1 MAEKKKVEV
10 NAEDLDFGE
19 KFVGANATN
28 PMFSSIFN
36 QPASVSDKD
45 FEYRVVQ
52 RNELHDFPNHP
63 FKVVVNEEMVDL
75 RDSIIENGILQPL
88 IVAPR
93 NEGGY
98 TILSGHRRC
107 KAAELAQISSVPV
120 IITKNINDAQATIMM
135 VDSNKQRE
143 VILPSERAKAYKMK
157 MEAMSRQGQRSD
169 LTLSPLGTKLRM
181 DFVTNGH
188 EADIVNGLS
197 DEKQTCAPLGHKLK
211 SRDILADEEGV
222 SKNQISRYI
231 RLTYLIPQLLD
242 LVDNDAMK
250 QSPSMAFR
258 PAVEISYLTP
268 EEQKYFYDTVKTLDK
283 TPSVQQATQIKELSK
298 SGSLTQTR
306 VMEILMADKPNQ
318 RETVRM
324 DYDKLRD
331 YYDSSLSPKECENK
345 VFESLDGMK
354 KIRSAV
360 SKHIP
365 KQLTDSEMATLIENL
380 LVEHIKSHPQTT
392 RQTDYQR

>member
-1 MAEKKKVEV
+1 MAEKKKIEV

-36 QPASVSDKD
+36 QPAFVNDKD
-45 FEYRVVQ
+45 FEYRLVQ

-157 MEAMSRQGQRSD
+157 MEAMKRQGQ
-169 LTLSPLGTKLRM
+169 K

-188 EADIVNGLS
+188 EVTRTDNLIGS
-197 DEKQTCAPLGHKLK
+197 
-211 SRDILADEEGV
+211 EENMSGR
-222 SKNQISRYI
+222 QISRYI

-242 LVDNDAMK
+242 LVDNDAIK

-298 SGSLTQTR
+298 NGNLTQTR
-306 VMEILMADKPNQ
+306 VMEILIADKPNQ

-324 DYDKLRD
+324 DYGKLRD
-331 YYDSSLSPKECENK
+331 YYDSSLSPRECENK

-380 LVEHIKSHPQTT
+380 LVEHIKTHPQSA

>member
-1 MAEKKKVEV
+1 MPKSKTEEISVE
-10 NAEDLDFGE
+10 ELDYGDSHI
-19 KFVGANATN
+19 GDNATN
-28 PMFSSIFN
+28 PVFSSIFN

-52 RNELHDFPNHP
+52 RNELHEFPNHP
-63 FKVVVNEEMVDL
+63 FKVVVNDEMVDL

-107 KAAELAQISSVPV
+107 KAAELAQLSSVPV
-120 IITKNINDAQATIMM
+120 VITKNINDAQATIMM

-157 MEAMSRQGQRSD
+157 MEALNHNGKRTLGPMDPRLSSREQIAQ
-169 LTLSPLGTKLRM
+169 
-181 DFVTNGH
+181 
-188 EADIVNGLS
+188 
-197 DEKQTCAPLGHKLK
+197 
-211 SRDILADEEGV
+211 EEQMGER
-222 SKNQISRYI
+222 QISRYI

-283 TPSVQQATQIKELSK
+283 TPSVQQATQIKEFSK
-298 SGSLTQTR
+298 NGSLTQTK

-318 RETVRM
+318 KETVRM
-324 DYDKLRD
+324 DYDKLRN
-331 YYDSSLSPKECENK
+331 YYDVSLSPKECESK

-354 KIRSAV
+354 KIRSVV
-360 SKHIP
+360 SKHVP
-365 KQLTDSEMATLIENL
+365 KQLTDDEMATLIENI
-380 LVEHIKSHPQTT
+380 LVEHIKAHSKPA
-392 RQTDYQR
+392 RQIEYQR

>member
-1 MAEKKKVEV
+1 MAEKKKIEV

-36 QPASVSDKD
+36 QPAFVNDKD
-45 FEYRVVQ
+45 FEYRLVQ

-157 MEAMSRQGQRSD
+157 MEAMNQQGKRND
-169 LTLSPLGTKLRM
+169 LTSAPMGPKL
-181 DFVTNGH
+181 
-188 EADIVNGLS
+188 
-197 DEKQTCAPLGHKLK
+197 Q
-211 SRDILADEEGV
+211 SRDLLANEEGV
-222 SKNQISRYI
+222 SKNQISRFI

-242 LVDNDAMK
+242 LVDNDAIK

-298 SGSLTQTR
+298 NGNLTQTR
-306 VMEILMADKPNQ
+306 VMEILIADKPNQ

-324 DYDKLRD
+324 DYGKLRD
-331 YYDSSLSPKECENK
+331 YYDSSLSPRECENK

-380 LVEHIKSHPQTT
+380 LVEHIKTHPQSA

>member
-157 MEAMSRQGQRSD
+157 MEAMKRQGQ
-169 LTLSPLGTKLRM
+169 K

-188 EADIVNGLS
+188 EVTRTDNLIGS
-197 DEKQTCAPLGHKLK
+197 
-211 SRDILADEEGV
+211 EENMSGR
-222 SKNQISRYI
+222 QISRYV

-242 LVDNDAMK
+242 LVDNDAIK

-298 SGSLTQTR
+298 NGSLTQTR